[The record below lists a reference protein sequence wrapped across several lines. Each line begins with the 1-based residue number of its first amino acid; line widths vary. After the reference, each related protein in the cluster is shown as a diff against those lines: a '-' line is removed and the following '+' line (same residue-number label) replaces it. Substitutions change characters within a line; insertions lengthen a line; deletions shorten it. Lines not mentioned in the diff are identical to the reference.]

1 MTALLEVKNLT
12 KAFVGLVAVND
23 VSFSLQ
29 AGRITA
35 LIGPNGA
42 GKTTCFNLVAGA
54 LRPTAGQVLFEGCSL
69 EREPPEAVCRHGH
82 CAHLPD
88 RPADE
93 RYVGAR
99 ECHGGRLQLDDERQ
113 GGAGQGV

>member
-54 LRPTAGQVLFEGCSL
+54 LRPTAGQVLFEGVRSSAS
-69 EREPPEAVCRHGH
+69 RPKR
-82 CAHLPD
+82 CAAWALRAPSKSS
-88 RPADE
+88 
-93 RYVGAR
+93 
-99 ECHGGRLQLDDERQ
+99 GR
-113 GGAGQGV
+113 